1 VPPPLALRTRRERLL
16 PPVRPSYALEMA
28 YRRRLDALITEM
40 HRSLVYW
47 LGAAYKQNKPEI
59 AQDIPFYTDALAMDD
74 SPAATL
80 RTVFRRLARRWQRRF
95 DDLAGDLAR
104 YFATQTAQR
113 SAAALQAM
121 LKKGGMSVRF
131 KMTRPVND
139 VVMAQVGE
147 NVALIRSIA
156 QEHLA
161 AVEGHVMR
169 SVQTGRDLGTLAAA
183 LEHQYGVTKKRAALI
198 ARDQSNKATANIV
211 RARQMELGIDRAQW
225 VHSHAGKEPRPSHVK
240 AGRDRIQYFV
250 KDGWWDPDEGKFIHP
265 GELVNCR
272 CVSRSIVEGFS

>member
-1 VPPPLALRTRRERLL
+1 
-16 PPVRPSYALEMA
+16 
-28 YRRRLDALITEM
+28 M

-47 LGAAYKQNKPEI
+47 LTAAYRRNQPEI
-59 AQDIPFYTDALAMDD
+59 AQDISFYIDTLALDD

-80 RTVFRRLARRWQRRF
+80 RTVFRRLARRWQGRF
-95 DDLAGDLAR
+95 DDLAADLAR

-113 SAAALQAM
+113 STAALQAM
-121 LKKGGMSVRF
+121 LKKGGMTVRF
-131 KMTRPVND
+131 RMSRPVND
-139 VVMAQVGE
+139 IVSAQIGE

-169 SVQTGRDLGTLAAA
+169 SVQVGRDLGTLAAA
-183 LEHQYGVTKKRAALI
+183 LGHQFGVTKRRAALI

-211 RARQMELGIDRAQW
+211 RARQLELGITEAVW
-225 VHSHAGKEPRPSHVK
+225 VHSHSGKEPRQTHVQ
-240 AGRDRIQYFV
+240 AGRDRVRYNV
-250 KDGWWDPDEGKFIHP
+250 AEGWWDKAEGRFVHP